1 MSSAC
6 ADVRNSICMNLLSI
20 VIAQEL
26 AWVIEDLRGLTKC
39 QGVGGHVVKVSDEGC
54 TLGRCGREEIADP
67 VHCLDICRLIHDG
80 AVLAV
85 QRI

>member
-1 MSSAC
+1 MFPKMP
-6 ADVRNSICMNLLSI
+6 ICEDPLCIM
-20 VIAQEL
+20 IAGGL

-39 QGVGGHVVKVSDEGC
+39 QGVGGHVVKISDGGC